1 MIKKNGAM
9 FIVSQAGF
17 EVLLEVTSV
26 LIFKKMSPS
35 PSPLYFTAH
44 PNYVSCWSM

>member
-1 MIKKNGAM
+1 MIKKNGVM

-26 LIFKKMSPS
+26 LIFLKNVPF
-35 PSPLYFTAH
+35 PLTPLFYCTL
-44 PNYVSCWSM
+44 